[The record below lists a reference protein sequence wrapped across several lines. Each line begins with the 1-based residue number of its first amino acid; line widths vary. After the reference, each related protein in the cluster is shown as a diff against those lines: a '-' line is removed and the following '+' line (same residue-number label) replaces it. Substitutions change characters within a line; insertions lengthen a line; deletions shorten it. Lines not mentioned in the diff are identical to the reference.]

1 MENNKELPLPGENNA
16 IVDNP
21 SNDCTDTENENI
33 TFWQLIVKEKKKI
46 LLLAFPFILMD
57 VFIKILTSDVNYFH
71 FQVILPNILFSVTW
85 IGIIVTVARSLKGNI
100 GRTFYAIMFG
110 IFYLLFLTHYVYYP
124 YTGFFF
130 SFNLLQSASEG
141 KAYIF
146 DTLKSVN
153 FLNVIICLLTLSS
166 GIFVSVKFPK
176 VRHNHFRRIIV
187 FIASFIIVHT
197 ITPFLFGPLNSTLK
211 WDTWRNPR
219 NVYENFND
227 SNKCIKI
234 CGLYEYSFRDLYMTF
249 LKPEEPENPEE
260 IKFLEKMYYK
270 QTPHEKN
277 NYTGIFKG
285 KNVIFLQLEG
295 LDSWLLNEE
304 DTPTIYKMLNNS
316 INFNNHYSYYTGG
329 GSTFNSELAVSTG
342 FITPI
347 SYIQN
352 AYSFNKNYFP
362 HSLPNMLK
370 NEGYGVNAFHMN
382 NGEYY
387 MRDIN
392 YRNWGYDNYY
402 SLMDTKKYTD
412 ISYQLD
418 RELILNEVFYEKMFK
433 QKTPFMNY
441 VITYTPH
448 TPFSIDSK
456 LGKLVSEKVFKDG
469 EIKTTLTEED
479 VARLYAAETDYM
491 VELLLKALEDNGLID
506 NTIIVAYADHYLYTL
521 NDKTILD
528 KYKNSEDNRINHT
541 PFFIWSKD
549 FNRVDVTKV
558 NSQLDILPTVLNLL
572 GIEYCD
578 ENYIGSDIMD
588 EFYSGFVFFSDYSW
602 FDGTNYVQYSD
613 RVSTDVIQKKY
624 IDDMNERIN
633 ALIKKNDLT
642 LKYDYFRRMKE
653 QK

>member
-1 MENNKELPLPGENNA
+1 MENNKPLPTDGDGETTVNNQA
-16 IVDNP
+16 IFVD
-21 SNDCTDTENENI
+21 DTDNSTL
-33 TFWQLIVKEKKKI
+33 TFWQLIVKEKKNI
-46 LLLAFPFILMD
+46 LILAFPFIIMD
-57 VFIKILTSDVNYFH
+57 VFIKILTADVNYFQ
-71 FQVILPNILFSVTW
+71 FQSIIPNILFSLTW
-85 IGIIVTVARSLKGNI
+85 IGIIVTLARSLKGNI
-100 GRTFYAIMFG
+100 GRIFYAVTFG
-110 IFYLLFLTHYVYYP
+110 LFYILFLTHYVYYP

-141 KAYIF
+141 KAYIL
-146 DTLKSVN
+146 DTLKSVH
-153 FLNVIICLLTLSS
+153 FLNVLICLSTLAS
-166 GIFVSVKFPK
+166 GVIVTVKFPK
-176 VRHNHFRRIIV
+176 VRHNHFTRIIV
-187 FIASFIIVHT
+187 FMASFIIIHT
-197 ITPFLFGPLNSTLK
+197 ITPFLFGPLNSTLQ

-234 CGLYEYSFRDLYMTF
+234 CGLYEYSFRDLYMTY
-249 LKPEEPENPEE
+249 LKSEEPENPEE

-270 QTPHEKN
+270 PTTHEEN

-295 LDSWLLNEE
+295 LDKWLLTEK
-304 DTPTIYKMLNNS
+304 DTPTIYGMLNNS

-347 SYIQN
+347 SYVKN
-352 AYSFNKNYFP
+352 AYSFNQNYFP
-362 HSLPNMLK
+362 YSLPNMLK
-370 NEGYGVNAFHMN
+370 KEGYSVNAFHMN

-448 TPFSIDSK
+448 TPFSIESK
-456 LGKLVSEKVFKDG
+456 LGKLLAEKGDSKIQGPMSE
-469 EIKTTLTEED
+469 EE
-479 VARLYAAETDYM
+479 VARLYASETDYM
-491 VELLLKALEDNGLID
+491 VKLLLKALEDNGLID
-506 NTIIVAYADHYLYTL
+506 DTIIVAYADHYLYTL

-528 KYKNSEDNRINHT
+528 KHKTTEDNRINHT
-541 PFFIWSKD
+541 PFFVWSKD
-549 FNRVDVTKV
+549 FERVDVTKV

-578 ENYIGSDIMD
+578 ENYIGSDILD
-588 EFYSGFVFFSDYSW
+588 DFYSGFVFFSDYSW

-613 RVSTDVIQKKY
+613 SVSTDVVQKKY
-624 IDDMNERIN
+624 IDDQNEKIN
-633 ALIKKNDLT
+633 TLIKKNDLT
-642 LKYDYFRRMKE
+642 LKYDYFRRLE
-653 QK
+653 NQK